1 MNPGTTTQNSLS
13 TGQRILTALI
23 WLGALAIIAL
33 LISQLPSGDENPI
46 AIILT
51 FVLIIGAWFL
61 TFRIATRAAGKPY
74 TRITAPEGL
83 RGEFSVRREWP
94 PMLGFL
100 TAMITVVCALG
111 IIDEPPGSNVIWGWA
126 LTALVPLALYGIFLF
141 RLRNRVVAFRVD
153 DNQQVFIKRAGGDW
167 TPLRIADYG
176 RIISHT
182 MSSSRYT
189 VKAPSRIDFLDPL
202 NFEHPVRIPLLMVR
216 SRQYK
221 TAAYGTII
229 DHFFR
234 QQCQDAGF
242 EIRPRGDGWIATPT
256 RRL

>member
-1 MNPGTTTQNSLS
+1 MNPGTTTQRSL
-13 TGQRILTALI
+13 TNGQRILMALV
-23 WLGALAIIAL
+23 WLGAFAL
-33 LISQLPSGDENPI
+33 MFVVLRQLPNGDENPLVFI
-46 AIILT
+46 MILV
-51 FVLIIGAWFL
+51 FIGLAWFL

-94 PMLGFL
+94 LMLGFL

-111 IIDEPPGSNVIWGWA
+111 IIDEPPGSDVIWGWA
-126 LTALVPLALYGIFLF
+126 LTALIPLALYGFYLF
-141 RLRNRVVAFRVD
+141 RLRNRVVAFRID

-202 NFEHPVRIPLLMVR
+202 NFEHPVSIPLLMVR

-256 RRL
+256 RHL